1 LVAAVFVSFN
11 ALKQKTWMDS
21 FTDERNSWF
30 NAVRLE
36 DSHDFS
42 SAALSYIEDAT
53 RCLGRSS
60 FIRAAMSS
68 SCAASCID
76 TLGNSPDAL
85 KLYSAAASLYEHS
98 GDLSIGKSL
107 RESLWS
113 LLHAFEY
120 FTLISD
126 HLSAE
131 RVSKKYADLA
141 RRVDRFEA
149 NSVFEA
155 LKVRRDSVLEAR
167 ANLSAPPNGYVQK
180 NVPESGRIQRSVK
193 SFLQQVE
200 TVTLRIP
207 DAAEFEEAPEVAEG
221 NFAYEPELQYNER
234 RIVS

>member
-1 LVAAVFVSFN
+1 
-11 ALKQKTWMDS
+11 MDS
-21 FTDERNSWF
+21 FTDERNLWF

-36 DSHDFS
+36 DSHDYS
-42 SAALSYIEDAT
+42 SAVLSYIEDAS
-53 RCLGRSS
+53 RCLGRSL

-68 SCAASCID
+68 SCAASCIA
-76 TLGNSPDAL
+76 TLGDTTDAL
-85 KLYSAAASLYEHS
+85 KLYSAAASLYEHN

-120 FTLISD
+120 FTLVSD

-131 RVSKKYADLA
+131 RASKKYADLA

-149 NSVFEA
+149 STVFDT
-155 LKVRRDSVLEAR
+155 LKVRRENVLQARSDS
-167 ANLSAPPNGYVQK
+167 SSSPNGFAEK
-180 NVPESGRIQRSVK
+180 NTPESGRIQRPIK

-200 TVTLRIP
+200 TLTLRVS
-207 DAAEFEEAPEVAEG
+207 DAEYEEAPEVAEG
-221 NFAYEPELQYNER
+221 NFVYESESDYNER

>member
-1 LVAAVFVSFN
+1 
-11 ALKQKTWMDS
+11 MDS

-36 DSHDFS
+36 DSHDYS
-42 SAALSYIEDAT
+42 SATLSYIEDAS

-68 SCAASCID
+68 SCAASCIA
-76 TLGNSPDAL
+76 TLGDTTDAL
-85 KLYSAAASLYEHS
+85 KLYSASASLYEHN

-113 LLHAFEY
+113 FLHAFEY
-120 FTLISD
+120 FTLVSD
-126 HLSAE
+126 HISAE

-149 NSVFEA
+149 SSVFDA
-155 LKVRRDSVLEAR
+155 LKVRREKVLQAR
-167 ANLSAPPNGYVQK
+167 RDLNSPPNDFVEK
-180 NVPESGRIQRSVK
+180 NIQEWSRIQRSVE

-200 TVTLRIP
+200 TITLRVS
-207 DAAEFEEAPEVAEG
+207 DSTEEVPEVEESD
-221 NFAYEPELQYNER
+221 FTYESEPDYNER

>member
-1 LVAAVFVSFN
+1 LIAAVFRSFK
-11 ALKQKTWMDS
+11 ALKVKTWMDS

-36 DSHDFS
+36 DSHDYS
-42 SAALSYIEDAT
+42 SATLIYIEDAS
-53 RCLGRSS
+53 RCLGRSL

-68 SCAASCID
+68 SCAASCIA
-76 TLGNSPDAL
+76 TLGDSTDAL
-85 KLYSAAASLYEHS
+85 KLYSSAALLYEHS

-167 ANLSAPPNGYVQK
+167 SNLSAPPNGYVQK
-180 NVPESGRIQRSVK
+180 NVPESSRIQRSVK

-200 TVTLRIP
+200 TLTLRVP
-207 DAAEFEEAPEVAEG
+207 ETRESEEAPKVADG
-221 NFAYEPELQYNER
+221 NFAYEPELDYNER